1 VVGREKSLAASIL
14 CRSSAFTFCRVP
26 RLAKFTE
33 FLVDRFHSWP
43 ISVATSSGAAKRY
56 ATHTCSPM
64 LFIDSYPVHK
74 NTTTTAAE
82 GINKGLKQS
91 APSLQQIT
99 SIRRFLMRVAI
110 ILDTLFERSK
120 HAVFIDRSTASNWL
134 RDSIIERRS

>member
-1 VVGREKSLAASIL
+1 M

-26 RLAKFTE
+26 RLAKFME
-33 FLVDRFHSWP
+33 FMVDRFHSGP

-91 APSLQQIT
+91 AASLQQIT
-99 SIRRFLMRVAI
+99 SIRRFLMRVAT

-120 HAVFIDRSTASNWL
+120 HAVFIDRTEASNWL